1 MMVIEIYEF
10 QRKKNF
16 FSFQSCVYMYFG
28 MYVCGKKGVDI
39 AKGTES
45 QVPLANKGGH
55 YEYKQ
60 REIRMSLR
68 SYCLTLI
75 I

>member
-1 MMVIEIYEF
+1 MFEALYACFPLCLCPGIYMNMP
-10 QRKKNF
+10 K
-16 FSFQSCVYMYFG
+16 
-28 MYVCGKKGVDI
+28 GK
-39 AKGTES
+39 AKGSSEEL
-45 QVPLANKGGH
+45 PLANKGGH

-75 I
+75 IYASKEVLQVY